1 MVAISRTHFSPGV
14 FRWVL
19 CMRKLYQAWRWSSV
33 ETQELSGLS
42 PLSNRVSLYRTGLPP
57 LHLSLSPKDGK
68 LCKRKE
74 EQWLQPDIYFLFLCV
89 LRWTVF
95 SLLYA
100 KSFFFFC
107 MLQRIFAFSFL
118 VRFFFRSLS
127 IPLNIDV
134 QLVFVSDCV
143 AFFFFFVSRMQDND
157 DQKQELRH
165 VKTKLKIQFWAN
177 IFIQV
182 VPNVFSLRCAS

>member
-1 MVAISRTHFSPGV
+1 MSPLYEKTLSSVTVVFCRNSRTLGVISP
-14 FRWVL
+14 FQ
-19 CMRKLYQAWRWSSV
+19 K
-33 ETQELSGLS
+33 
-42 PLSNRVSLYRTGLPP
+42 VSLYRTGLPP

-143 AFFFFFVSRMQDND
+143 AFFFFR
-157 DQKQELRH
+157 E
-165 VKTKLKIQFWAN
+165 
-177 IFIQV
+177 
-182 VPNVFSLRCAS
+182 

>member
-19 CMRKLYQAWRWSSV
+19 CMRELYQAWRWSSV

-143 AFFFFFVSRMQDND
+143 AFFFFSWVGCKTMMTKSRSLDTW
-157 DQKQELRH
+157 KQ
-165 VKTKLKIQFWAN
+165 N
-177 IFIQV
+177 
-182 VPNVFSLRCAS
+182 